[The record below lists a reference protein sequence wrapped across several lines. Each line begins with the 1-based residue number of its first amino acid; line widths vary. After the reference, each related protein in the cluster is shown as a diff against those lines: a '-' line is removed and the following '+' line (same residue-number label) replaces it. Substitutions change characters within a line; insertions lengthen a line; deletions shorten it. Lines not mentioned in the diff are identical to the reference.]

1 MKNLKD
7 LDIVSTK
14 LDCIECILLK
24 MSVKDSHDHES
35 YLVLR
40 EELQTKMFSLNDIFE
55 SLPHPVTDGMRDKFV
70 RMRDCCGVV
79 ISQSVEYLN
88 TRKAPKKMLDC
99 LSESIDLCN
108 EISDDVRR
116 MNGGTV

>member
-1 MKNLKD
+1 MKD
-7 LDIVSTK
+7 LDKISTK
-14 LDCIECILLK
+14 LDYIGCILLK
-24 MSVKDSHDHES
+24 MSVTDSHNHES

-40 EELQTKMFSLNDIFE
+40 EELQTKMFSLNDIIE
-55 SLPHPVTDGMRDKFV
+55 SLPYPVTDGIHDKFV

-88 TRKAPKKMLDC
+88 TGKAPKRMLDC

-116 MNGGTV
+116 MNEGTV